1 MYHDKMVGALEAVLF
16 AAGEPLS
23 VAELAQ
29 CLELEKPQVWE
40 LLSSLEHSYE
50 EESRGLMLRQI
61 GEGYQLVTKP
71 EHYALVSNL
80 SRKKEVKLTNAAMET
95 LAIIAFK
102 QPVTRAEMEAIRGV
116 KVDGVVNT
124 LLDLGLIAEA
134 GRKKALGNPILYA
147 TTEKFLQVFGLPNL
161 EALPPLEDVPE
172 DEEQAVQQVLELEA
186 EEHKDDNSVSV

>member
-1 MYHDKMVGALEAVLF
+1 
-16 AAGEPLS
+16 
-23 VAELAQ
+23 
-29 CLELEKPQVWE
+29 
-40 LLSSLEHSYE
+40 
-50 EESRGLMLRQI
+50 
-61 GEGYQLVTKP
+61 
-71 EHYALVSNL
+71 
-80 SRKKEVKLTNAAMET
+80 
-95 LAIIAFK
+95 
-102 QPVTRAEMEAIRGV
+102 MEAIRGV

-172 DEEQAVQQVLELEA
+172 DEQQAVQQVLEL

>member
-1 MYHDKMVGALEAVLF
+1 MYHDIMVGALEAVLF

-29 CLELEKPQVWE
+29 CLQLEKPQVWE

-102 QPVTRAEMEAIRGV
+102 QPITRAEMEAIRGV

-172 DEEQAVQQVLELEA
+172 DEEQAVQQVLELE
-186 EEHKDDNSVSV
+186 EHKDDNSVSV